1 MNIELII
8 IGTLSAVGIIA
19 TVRTVAIDGYGRIP
33 TRRYNSM
40 P

>member
-1 MNIELII
+1 MNIELLI

-19 TVRTVAIDGYGRIP
+19 TMRAVTIDGYGRIP
-33 TRRYNSM
+33 TRRYNTM

>member
-1 MNIELII
+1 MNIELLI

-19 TVRTVAIDGYGRIP
+19 TMRAVAIDGYARIP
-33 TRRYNSM
+33 TRRYNTM

>member
-1 MNIELII
+1 MNIELIL

-19 TVRTVAIDGYGRIP
+19 TMRAVAIDGYSRIP
-33 TRRYNSM
+33 TRRYNTM